1 MPAEIVHS
9 ARQDQPF
16 TLALWTITESDETLQ
31 TLWENS
37 GSSEP
42 KPAFKSPRRN
52 REWLASRLLMQHLQL
67 PPVSYLPN
75 GKPVI
80 PGGYFSLSHCENRVA
95 LVLAETPVGIDI
107 QLPTE
112 QIRRIHTK
120 FCSPTEQSRFSPT
133 PLREMTIIWSAKE
146 AIFKF
151 WGENVAFA
159 EHIEIAPFT
168 AYDARISAHYK
179 GVHGQRT
186 FELWHYHHQAHEI
199 VIAL

>member
-16 TLALWTITESDETLQ
+16 TLALWTITESDEALQ

-42 KPAFKSPRRN
+42 KPAFKSTRRN

-80 PGGYFSLSHCENRVA
+80 SHGYFSLSHCENRVA

-120 FCSPTEQSRFSPT
+120 FCSTSEQSRFTPT

-159 EHIEIAPFT
+159 NDIEVAPFHCDDSRLT
-168 AYDARISAHYK
+168 AHYR
-179 GVHGQRT
+179 GIHGNRQ
-186 FELWHYHHQAHEI
+186 FELWHFSQGTHEVI
-199 VIAL
+199 IAL